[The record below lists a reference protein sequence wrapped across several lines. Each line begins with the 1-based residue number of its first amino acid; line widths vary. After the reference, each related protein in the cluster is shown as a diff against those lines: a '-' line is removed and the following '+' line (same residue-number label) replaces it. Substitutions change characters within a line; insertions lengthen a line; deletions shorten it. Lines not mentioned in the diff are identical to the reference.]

1 MPTSRPA
8 GGKRCASAAGSVWT
22 TNEAKYR
29 PAASRMTVTLDG
41 WPGSGRDH
49 RTATSPIF
57 GSRSRP
63 PGSTVN
69 RALAVNRIACR
80 RSLRDR
86 NRGGPTRWD
95 LRSPFSE
102 AKKFR

>member
-1 MPTSRPA
+1 
-8 GGKRCASAAGSVWT
+8 
-22 TNEAKYR
+22 
-29 PAASRMTVTLDG
+29 MTVTLDG

-49 RTATSPIF
+49 RTGTSPIF

-86 NRGGPTRWD
+86 NRGGPTRGPF
-95 LRSPFSE
+95 RSLFNE

>member
-8 GGKRCASAAGSVWT
+8 CGKRCASAAGSVWT

-29 PAASRMTVTLDG
+29 PAASLITVTLDG
-41 WPGSGRDH
+41 SDGSGRDH
-49 RTATSPIF
+49 RTATSPTF

-63 PGSTVN
+63 FGKTVN
-69 RALAVNRIACR
+69 RALVVNRMVCR

-86 NRGGPTRWD
+86 EPGRPDPPGP
-95 LRSPFSE
+95 SAHP
-102 AKKFR
+102 